1 MVKVVGV
8 MPREK
13 KDGRYINYY
22 IDRKIYDKLNAYAK
36 DKGQTV
42 TMALERILEKFF
54 AEEEERYNNG
64 KKRSN

>member
-1 MVKVVGV
+1 

-22 IDRKIYDKLNAYAK
+22 IDRQIYEKLDAYAK
-36 DKGQTV
+36 EKGQTV

-54 AEEEERYNNG
+54 NEEESRKQAE
-64 KKRSN
+64 K

>member
-8 MPREK
+8 MSREK

>member
-1 MVKVVGV
+1 MVKVVGI

-36 DKGQTV
+36 DKGQTA

-54 AEEEERYNNG
+54 AEEELYHNG
-64 KKRSN
+64 NKKK

>member
-1 MVKVVGV
+1 

-22 IDRKIYDKLNAYAK
+22 IDRKIYDKLDAYAK
-36 DKGQTV
+36 EKGQTA

-54 AEEEERYNNG
+54 TEEELNKSKE
-64 KKRSN
+64 